1 MIKII
6 TTGGTI
12 EGLDYENEKNRQIAR
27 MSIVDILEAANVSF
41 KYKITEAFCKD
52 SRLITIKDRIQ
63 LVSKIET
70 SKEEKILITHG
81 TITMLETAALLGQ
94 VDFNK
99 TIVLVGS
106 FLLGTEKNSDA
117 PFNLGYAICALRTL
131 EKGIYIAMNGQIF
144 LWDYVIKN
152 VADNRFEFLIN

>member
-94 VDFNK
+94 ERK
-99 TIVLVGS
+99 RTAM
-106 FLLGTEKNSDA
+106 LLLTWDMQ
-117 PFNLGYAICALRTL
+117 FALYGHWRRVSIL
-131 EKGIYIAMNGQIF
+131 
-144 LWDYVIKN
+144 L
-152 VADNRFEFLIN
+152 